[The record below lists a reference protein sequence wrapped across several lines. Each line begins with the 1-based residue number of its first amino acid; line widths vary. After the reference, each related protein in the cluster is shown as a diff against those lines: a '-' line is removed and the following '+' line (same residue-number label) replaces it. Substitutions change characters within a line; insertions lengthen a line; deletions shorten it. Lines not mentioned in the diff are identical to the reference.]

1 LRSKESSD
9 LWIKTLHIPAV
20 ISWMAGML
28 YLPRLLVYHAG
39 AQPKSKTSELFKVM
53 ERRLFKEI
61 MNPAMAR
68 PLRPG
73 CGSPGETDVSSRPGG
88 RFDRPPQG

>member
-1 LRSKESSD
+1 LR
-9 LWIKTLHIPAV
+9 
-20 ISWMAGML
+20 
-28 YLPRLLVYHAG
+28 
-39 AQPKSKTSELFKVM
+39 SELFKVM